1 MGQSWSRWQQR
12 RSAKTLQE
20 LAPQKTPGHEYPLPQ
35 LNRDVL
41 LAALGNVASYINK
54 KGGSVTVVAVGGA
67 VNTIHL
73 RSRNVTHDVDF
84 YNNNLTSQ
92 DFAHL
97 VNGAKEAAKR
107 NKLLEEEW
115 FNNRTILFMPRDQRA
130 ALTQEA
136 FAQGE
141 VIFQQPGLTVLAA
154 PWNYAFC
161 CKIDRLAG
169 GGITGPR
176 SYDFDDALQY
186 LSRYLQRHGV
196 RQLQKATVQAWFVR
210 YSLRWTPQVEEAMA
224 RINQSYRQWRGVN
237 YDIIVSQSLVG
248 VRQ

>member
-12 RSAKTLQE
+12 RSAKVLRE
-20 LAPQKTPGHEYPLPQ
+20 LAPQKTPGHENPLPE
-35 LNRDVL
+35 LDRDVL
-41 LAALGNVASYINK
+41 LEALSNVADYINK
-54 KGGSVTVVAVGGA
+54 KGGNVTVVAVGGA

-84 YNNNLTSQ
+84 YNDNLTNQ
-92 DFAHL
+92 DYAHL

-107 NKLLEEEW
+107 NKQLEEEW
-115 FNNRTILFMPRDQRA
+115 FNNRTILFIPRDQRA

-169 GGITGPR
+169 GGITGHR

-186 LSRYLQRHGV
+186 LSRYLQLHNK
-196 RQLQKATVQAWFVR
+196 RQLQKATVQAWFAR
-210 YSLRWTPQVEEAMA
+210 YSLSWTSQVDEVMS
-224 RINQSYRQWRGVN
+224 RINQSYRQRRGID
-237 YDIIVSQSLVG
+237 YDIIVS
-248 VRQ
+248 